1 MLLMII
7 KNMDKKN
14 YGIYGASM
22 ALFSAIVFIIS
33 SLISINGIVDLG
45 GDTETV
51 KLVFAFYYAVIG
63 ITGLMFIVYA
73 LNFYIKS
80 RMNDYA
86 MFIVLGTSREKMILF
101 LIVEYAVIFMAAT
114 IAGLLLGMI
123 VIGIISIVFAFHGIE
138 VILSIYEILKN
149 IKTAVYVS
157 MLIFSFGCITGV
169 CRFFRKD
176 ISRIMTA
183 GVKKEYKYKWL
194 CVLASIGLVLLYAS
208 IKLLSNPTFEFV
220 LLSLVGNIIGIY
232 LILTYGLSVVIGVIH
247 IFFNRIYLKH
257 LLTINHLVYK
267 YKTNKTI
274 IFLTYVL
281 NIVVVFFSGGM
292 IITTYLDAGV
302 SNSMTIIRI
311 SSYFM
316 AAFTLICN
324 MGILSIKQLNEL
336 SENCKRSEILNFL
349 GMDCTDRKKTAVAEF
364 KILMIISGIL
374 SNLLVWFY
382 IIAECRRVGLFDRQH
397 IMSFVLFQ
405 MVLIL
410 IQVIYYETVKRYI
423 TVRTEGR
430 KKNGYFKGKQCF
442 QNI

>member
-14 YGIYGASM
+14 YGIYGAGM
-22 ALFSAIVFIIS
+22 TLFSAIVFIIS
-33 SLISINGIVDLG
+33 SLISINEIVDLG

-51 KLVFAFYYAVIG
+51 KVVFASYYVVIG
-63 ITGLMFIVYA
+63 ITGLMFIIYA

-86 MFIVLGTSREKMILF
+86 MFIVLGTSRQKMILY

-114 IAGLLLGMI
+114 IAGLLLGII
-123 VIGIISIVFAFHGIE
+123 VIGIISIIFAFHGIK
-138 VILSIYEILKN
+138 VILPIYEILKS
-149 IKTAVYVS
+149 IKTTVYVS
-157 MLIFSFGCITGV
+157 VSIFSFGCIAGV
-169 CRFFRKD
+169 SRFFRKD
-176 ISRIMTA
+176 MSRIMTA

-194 CVLASIGLVLLYAS
+194 CVLSSIGLLLLYVS
-208 IKLLSNPTFEFV
+208 IILLSNPTFEFV
-220 LLSLVGNIIGIY
+220 LLSLLGNIIGIY

-247 IFFNRIYLKH
+247 IFFNRVYSKH
-257 LLTINHLVYK
+257 LLTINHLVYR

-292 IITTYLDAGV
+292 IITTYLDAGAGNGTTV
-302 SNSMTIIRI
+302 IRI
-311 SSYFM
+311 SGYFM

-336 SENCKRSEILNFL
+336 SENCRRAEILNFL
-349 GMDCTDRKKTAVAEF
+349 GMDCIDRKKTSVAEF
-364 KILMIISGIL
+364 RILMTISGML

-382 IIAECRRVGLFDRQH
+382 IIAECNRVGLLDRQH
-397 IMSFVLFQ
+397 IMSFALFQ

-430 KKNGYFKGKQCF
+430 EAKWLF
-442 QNI
+442 

>member
-14 YGIYGASM
+14 YGIYGTSM

-45 GDTETV
+45 GDSETT
-51 KLVFAFYYAVIG
+51 KMVFAFYYVVIG
-63 ITGLMFIVYA
+63 ITGLMFIIYA

-86 MFIVLGTSREKMILF
+86 MFIVLGTSGKKMILF
-101 LIVEYAVIFMAAT
+101 LVIEYAVIFMTAT

-123 VIGIISIVFAFHGIE
+123 VIGIISKIFAFHGIE
-138 VILSIYEILKN
+138 VILPIYEILKS
-149 IKTAVYVS
+149 IKTTVYVS
-157 MLIFSFGCITGV
+157 VLIFLFGCITGV
-169 CRFFRKD
+169 CCFFKKD
-176 ISRIMTA
+176 MSRIMTA
-183 GVKKEYKYKWL
+183 GVKKEYKYRWL
-194 CVLASIGLVLLYAS
+194 CVLSSIGLLLLYVS
-208 IKLLSNPTFEFV
+208 IKLLSNPTFESI
-220 LLSLVGNIIGIY
+220 LLSLLGNIIGIY
-232 LILTYGLSVVIGVIH
+232 LILTYGLSVVIGIIH
-247 IFFNRIYLKH
+247 VFFNRVYLKH
-257 LLTINHLVYK
+257 LLTINHLVYR

-281 NIVVVFFSGGM
+281 GIVVVFFSGGM
-292 IITTYLDAGV
+292 IITTYIDAGAG
-302 SNSMTIIRI
+302 NSMTVIRI

-324 MGILSIKQLNEL
+324 MGILSIKQLNDL
-336 SENCKRSEILNFL
+336 SENCRRAEILSFL
-349 GMDCTDRKKTAVAEF
+349 GMDCMDRKKTAVAEF
-364 KILMIISGIL
+364 RILMTISGVP
-374 SNLLVWFY
+374 SNFLVWFY

-397 IMSFVLFQ
+397 ILSFALFQ

-430 KKNGYFKGKQCF
+430 EVKWSF
-442 QNI
+442 

>member
-14 YGIYGASM
+14 YGIYGTSM

-45 GDTETV
+45 GDSETV
-51 KLVFAFYYAVIG
+51 KGVFAFYYVVIG
-63 ITGLMFIVYA
+63 ITGLMFIIYA
-73 LNFYIKS
+73 LNFYVKS

-86 MFIVLGTSREKMILF
+86 MFIVLGTSRKKMILF
-101 LIVEYAVIFMAAT
+101 LVIEYAVIFMTAT

-123 VIGIISIVFAFHGIE
+123 VIGIISKIFAFHGIE
-138 VILSIYEILKN
+138 VILPIYEILKS
-149 IKTAVYVS
+149 IKITIYVS
-157 MLIFSFGCITGV
+157 VLIFSFGCITGA
-169 CRFFRKD
+169 CRFFKKD
-176 ISRIMTA
+176 MSRIMTA
-183 GVKKEYKYKWL
+183 GVKKEYKYRWL
-194 CVLASIGLVLLYAS
+194 CVLSSIGLLLLYVS
-208 IKLLSNPTFEFV
+208 IKLLSNPTFESI
-220 LLSLVGNIIGIY
+220 LLSLLGNIIGIY
-232 LILTYGLSVVIGVIH
+232 LILTYGLSVVIGIIH
-247 IFFNRIYLKH
+247 VFFNRVYLKH
-257 LLTINHLVYK
+257 LLTINHLVYR

-281 NIVVVFFSGGM
+281 GIVVVFFSGGM
-292 IITTYLDAGV
+292 IITTYIDTGA
-302 SNSMTIIRI
+302 SNSMTVIRI

-324 MGILSIKQLNEL
+324 MGILSIKQLNDL
-336 SENCKRSEILNFL
+336 SENCRRAEILSFL

-364 KILMIISGIL
+364 RILMTISGGL
-374 SNLLVWFY
+374 SNFLVWFY

-397 IMSFVLFQ
+397 ILSFALFQ

-430 KKNGYFKGKQCF
+430 EAKWSF
-442 QNI
+442 